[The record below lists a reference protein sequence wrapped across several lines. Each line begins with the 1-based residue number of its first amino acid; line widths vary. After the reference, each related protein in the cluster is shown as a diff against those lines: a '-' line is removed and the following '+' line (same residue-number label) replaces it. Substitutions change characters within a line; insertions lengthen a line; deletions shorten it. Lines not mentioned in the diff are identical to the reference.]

1 MARVPTG
8 FRKRPGGGFEK
19 RFTVDGVRF
28 SVYGS
33 TIKECQER
41 EQQKRDQLKAGIY
54 HTNDTITLKQYFNE
68 WIKQKENHVKG
79 ETIAIYKSVFR
90 NNIEP
95 FLGRYKV
102 KNIEKRQIVSMLNTI
117 AASDRKGAANYAKRV
132 MVSLLKS
139 AVDND
144 IISRNVA
151 IGIPPIKMDKKP
163 ARETIHRELTEQE
176 LKDFF
181 KLIARSLYFYAFQFM
196 LYSGVR
202 GGECCGLQ
210 WRDIDLKNGLIHIMH
225 TTTRD
230 KDGKRILGTP
240 KTKKSRRDIPINDA
254 LKKIIEKQWEIYQDT
269 HEVLALNDFV
279 FSDSNGEMANPTSL
293 NSVLRATLRKGQNMK
308 PAVLITPF
316 SIHAFRD
323 TFASRAI
330 RAGIAPNTLKEILG
344 HASLAMTMDLY
355 AHVSQR
361 DKIEGMNKMK
371 AINF

>member
-8 FRKRPGGGFEK
+8 FRKRPGGGFER

-41 EQQKRDQLKAGIY
+41 EQEKREQLKAGIY

-68 WIKQKENHVKG
+68 WIKQKESHVKG
-79 ETIAIYKSVFR
+79 STIMIYKSVFR
-90 NNIEP
+90 ANIEP
-95 FLGRYKV
+95 FLGRYKI
-102 KNIEKRQIVSMLNTI
+102 KNIEKRQIINMLNDI
-117 AASDRKGAANYAKRV
+117 AASHRKGAANYTKRV

-139 AVDND
+139 AVDDD
-144 IISRNVA
+144 IIPRNIA
-151 IGIPPIKMDKKP
+151 KGIPPIRMDKKP

-176 LKDFF
+176 IKDFF
-181 KLIARSLYFYAFQFM
+181 RLAARSSYFYAFQFM

-202 GGECCGLQ
+202 VGECCGLQ
-210 WRDIDLKNGLIHIMH
+210 WRDIDHKNGLIHIVH
-225 TTTRD
+225 TATRD

-254 LKKIIEKQWEIYQDT
+254 LKKIIEKQWEFYKDT
-269 HEVLALNDFV
+269 HEILAFNDFV
-279 FSDSNGEMANPTSL
+279 FSDSNGKMANPISIGGI
-293 NSVLRATLRKGQNMK
+293 LRTILIKGQNMK
-308 PAVLITPF
+308 PPIYIKPF
-316 SIHAFRD
+316 SVHAFRD

-330 RAGIAPNTLKEILG
+330 RAGIPPNTLKEILG
-344 HASLAMTMDLY
+344 HSSLAMTMDLY
-355 AHVSQR
+355 AHVNQQ

>member
-8 FRKRPGGGFEK
+8 FRKRPGGGFER

-41 EQQKRDQLKAGIY
+41 EQEKREQLKAGIY
-54 HTNDTITLKQYFNE
+54 HTNDTITLRQYFNE
-68 WIKQKENHVKG
+68 WIKQKESHVKG
-79 ETIAIYKSVFR
+79 STIVIYKSVFR
-90 NNIEP
+90 ANIEP

-102 KNIEKRQIVSMLNTI
+102 KNIEKRQIINMLNAI
-117 AASDRKGAANYAKRV
+117 AASNKKGAANFAKRV

-144 IISRNVA
+144 IIPRNVA
-151 IGIPPIKMDKKP
+151 IGIPLIKMDKKP

-176 LKDFF
+176 LSDFF
-181 KLIARSLYFYAFQFM
+181 RLAARSSYFYAFQFM

-202 GGECCGLQ
+202 VGECCGLQ
-210 WRDIDLKNGLIHIMH
+210 WRDIDHKNGLIHIVH
-225 TTTRD
+225 TATRD
-230 KDGKRILGTP
+230 QDGKRILGTP

-254 LKKIIEKQWEIYQDT
+254 LKEIIEKQWEFYKDT
-269 HEVLALNDFV
+269 HEVLAFNDFV
-279 FSDSNGEMANPTSL
+279 FPGSNGKMANPGSL
-293 NSVLRATLRKGQNMK
+293 IEAIKSVLIKGRKMK
-308 PAVLITPF
+308 PAINITPF
-316 SIHAFRD
+316 AVHAFRD

-330 RAGIAPNTLKEILG
+330 RAGIPPNTLKEILG
-344 HASLAMTMDLY
+344 HSSLAMTMDLY
-355 AHVSQR
+355 AHVNQQ

>member
-41 EQQKRDQLKAGIY
+41 EQQKREQLKEGIY
-54 HTNDTITLKQYFNE
+54 HTNDTITLRQYFNE
-68 WIKQKENHVKG
+68 WIKQKESHVKG
-79 ETIAIYKSVFR
+79 STIVTYKTVFTK
-90 NNIEP
+90 NIEP

-102 KNIEKRQIVSMLNTI
+102 KNIEKRQVIHMLNAI
-117 AASDRKGAANYAKRV
+117 AASNRKGAANYAKRV

-139 AVDND
+139 AVDDD

-151 IGIPPIKMDKKP
+151 IGIPPIRMDKKP

-176 LKDFF
+176 LRDFF
-181 KLIARSLYFYAFQFM
+181 RLAARSVYFPAFQFM

-210 WRDIDLKNGLIHIMH
+210 WKDIDHKKGLIHIVH

-230 KDGKRILGTP
+230 KDGKHILGTP

-254 LKKIIEKQWEIYQDT
+254 LKEIIEKQWEFYRYT
-269 HEVLALNDFV
+269 HSIFAFDDFV
-279 FSDSNGEMANPTSL
+279 FPNFNGGMATACML
-293 NSVLRATLRKGQNMK
+293 NTALRNILQKGRNMK
-308 PAVLITPF
+308 PPINITAF
-316 SIHAFRD
+316 SVHAFRD

-344 HASLAMTMDLY
+344 HSSLAMTMDLY
-355 AHVSQR
+355 AHVNQQ